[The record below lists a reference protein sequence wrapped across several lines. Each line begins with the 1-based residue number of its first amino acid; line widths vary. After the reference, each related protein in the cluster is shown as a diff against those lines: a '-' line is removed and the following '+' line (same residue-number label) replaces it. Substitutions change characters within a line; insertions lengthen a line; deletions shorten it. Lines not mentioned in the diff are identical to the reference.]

1 MKKTTKTLAILAVL
15 ATFGTCGLF
24 AQQSAYEADEIETLA
39 TTQDAKTIAV
49 TIKVIKKK
57 GIQNVTIKTKDG
69 KTYIADSLGKDGAKA
84 IEALVNRN
92 GKKAVVSGYLNE
104 TTGVFNIVK
113 MGGFNDNGNP
123 DEK

>member
-1 MKKTTKTLAILAVL
+1 MTKIKKTLAILTVL

-24 AQQSAYEADEIETLA
+24 AQQNPYEKDEIETLA
-39 TTQDAKTIAV
+39 ATQTGKTIAV
-49 TIKVIKKK
+49 TIKVINKK

-69 KTYIADSLGKDGAKA
+69 NTYIADSLGENGAKA
-84 IEALVNRN
+84 IDALIKRN

-104 TTGVFNIVK
+104 KTGVFNIVK
-113 MGGFNDNGNP
+113 MGGFTDDGNP

>member
-24 AQQSAYEADEIETLA
+24 AQQSTFEADEIETLA
-39 TTQDAKTIAV
+39 ATQDAKTIAV

-69 KTYIADSLGKDGAKA
+69 KTYIADSLGKEGANA